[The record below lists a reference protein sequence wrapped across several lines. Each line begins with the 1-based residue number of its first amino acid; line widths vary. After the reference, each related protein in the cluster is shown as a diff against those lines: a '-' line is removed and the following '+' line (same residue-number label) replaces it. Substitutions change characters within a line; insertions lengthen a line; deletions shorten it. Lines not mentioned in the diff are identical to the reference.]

1 MDPMRISDL
10 QTPALLVD
18 PTRLQRNLDGMRGRM
33 SALGVG
39 LRPHV
44 KTAKSARI
52 ATLACGGAPGPIAV
66 STLREAEHFADHG
79 FEDMTYAVGIV
90 AGKLE
95 RAAALR
101 ARGVELTLL
110 LDSVHAARAVAARAS
125 ALGVT
130 FGVLIEIDTGDGRG
144 GLGPDDA
151 ALLEVARLIDTAPG
165 IELRGVLTHAGQAY
179 ACDSVEAIRRVAV
192 IERDGVVRAAQ
203 RLREAGLPCPVVS
216 AGSTPTAVHA
226 AEPAGLT
233 EMRPGN
239 YVFFDLT
246 QLALGSCR
254 PDALALSILAS
265 VIGHNRRSRRLVLDA
280 GALALSKDTG
290 PPGAALRAGFGLVCG
305 VADLVAYPGLVV
317 REVSQEH
324 GLVPVDDEGI
334 FDRLPIGARVRILPN
349 HACLTAAA
357 HTHYHAVEGDRVVDC
372 WDRVTG
378 W

>member
-1 MDPMRISDL
+1 MNPMRISDL

-18 PTRLQRNLDGMRGRM
+18 PTRLQRNLDGMRSRM
-33 SALGVG
+33 SALGVV

-52 ATLACGGAPGPIAV
+52 ATLACGGSPGPITV

-79 FEDMTYAVGIV
+79 FDDMTYAVGVV
-90 AGKLE
+90 AAKLE
-95 RAAALR
+95 RAAALL
-101 ARGVELTLL
+101 AKGVELTLL
-110 LDSVHAARAVAARAS
+110 LDSVEAARAVATRAS

-144 GLGPDDA
+144 GVASDDA
-151 ALLEVARLIDTAPG
+151 TLLEVARLLDSAPG
-165 IELRGVLTHAGQAY
+165 VQLRGVLTHAGQAY
-179 ACDSVEAIRRVAV
+179 ACDTVEQIRRVAAT
-192 IERDGVVRAAQ
+192 ERDGVVGAAR

-226 AEPAGLT
+226 KELAGLT

-265 VIGHNRRSRRLVLDA
+265 VIGHNRRRGRLILDA

-290 PPGAALRAGFGLVCG
+290 VERGPARAGYGLVCG
-305 VADLVAYPGLVV
+305 VAELENYPGLVV

-324 GLVPVDDEGI
+324 GLVPVDDAGL
-334 FDRLPIGARVRILPN
+334 FDRLPIGARVRVLPN

-357 HTHYHAVEGDRVVDC
+357 YTHYHVVEGDRVVDQ